1 MESSVL
7 GPLEVR
13 AGGRAVSLGGAKP
26 RGVLAFLLLH
36 AGEPVS
42 ADRLALALWGDD
54 APAGAA
60 QTVQVYVSRLRRALG
75 ADCGLVTTPAGYL
88 MRVDEGELD
97 LDRFERLVAD
107 GRRALADDA
116 PERAAAVLDEALSLW
131 RGPPLGDLASLP
143 FAADELARLQEQ
155 RLEAVELGMQA
166 GLAAGRHAELVP
178 ELRQL
183 AREHPWREQL
193 HAQLM
198 LALYRSGRQADA
210 LEAYRRAREVLV
222 QELGIEPGAELAELH
237 AKILAHDPGLAAPAP
252 AGRAGGLPAPP
263 NRTIGREPEL
273 AGIAARLPAVR
284 LLTLTGP
291 GGVGKTRLAIEA
303 ARAAGPDFADGARF
317 VTLAAQ
323 RRAEDVPMAIVGALG
338 ATLLDGESAEQA
350 VERFLSRRHLLLVVD
365 NCEHVLGVAPFLG
378 RVLESCPR
386 VTILA
391 TSREP
396 LALRAEERRPV
407 PPLPTDDAAALF
419 AARARAHDPELDLA
433 DGNAAAV
440 ADICRRVDG
449 LPLAVELAAARCALL
464 SPSEI
469 ARRLDAA
476 LGALGPAARDAP
488 ARHQTL
494 RATIDWSHELLTD
507 DEKACFASFA
517 VFSGGATVD
526 AAEAV
531 TGAPLD
537 ILDRLVAK
545 SLLVRSRP
553 PTGETRLSMLET
565 VRAYAADRF
574 GESAHGAAVRE
585 RHHRHFRA
593 LAERHGSERALW
605 GSSRKEHL
613 AALDADVENLHAAL
627 EWAIGEADAE
637 AALAMCGALGC
648 YWRMRDRYADAVGWI
663 ERAEA
668 LPGAEEH
675 PELVLVALWAKV
687 RAVWPLGRGDEQ
699 PAMLE
704 RAEALARSLGDPA
717 LLARTL
723 EVRAKHDLGEDA
735 FDRANAWADEAV
747 YWAERSGDDWIV
759 ALAAQARAGVADTA
773 EALRRDV
780 PRAAELLERAGN
792 AYQLA
797 DHLASSAYA
806 ALCHG
811 DDEHARAL
819 VARAIPLTRAL
830 DSPYVWMMLS
840 GNAGLAALFTGQLDE
855 ARDAF
860 REELAVCRE
869 IVVLPF
875 ASEGLAGLA
884 AIETVDDD
892 LDRAARLCGASGAHR
907 YGWRVDTVDAR
918 LAATYF
924 EPARGRLGA
933 EAWDAAVREGAALS
947 WDEAVAYGLE
957 PA

>member
-1 MESSVL
+1 MEFSVL

-13 AGGRAVSLGGAKP
+13 AGGRAVPLGGAKP

-42 ADRLALALWGDD
+42 ADRLARALWGDD
-54 APAGAA
+54 ASASTG

-75 ADCGLVTTPAGYL
+75 AGCGLLTTPAGYL
-88 MRVDEGELD
+88 LRLDDGELD
-97 LDRFERLVAD
+97 LDRFERLVAE

-131 RGPPLGDLASLP
+131 RGSPLGDLGSLP
-143 FAADELARLQEQ
+143 FAAHELARLEEQ
-155 RLEAVELGMQA
+155 RLEAVELSMQA

-178 ELRQL
+178 DLRQL
-183 AREHPWREQL
+183 AHEHPWREQL
-193 HAQLM
+193 HAHLM

-222 QELGIEPGAELAELH
+222 EELGIEPGAELAELH
-237 AKILAHDPGLAAPAP
+237 AQILAHDPVLAAPAL
-252 AGRAGGLPAPP
+252 AVTAGGLPTPP
-263 NRTIGREPEL
+263 NRTIGREQEL
-273 AGIAARLPAVR
+273 ARIVARLHAVR

-291 GGVGKTRLAIEA
+291 GGVGKTRLAIDA
-303 ARAAGPDFADGARF
+303 ARSAEPDFADGARF
-317 VTLAAQ
+317 VSLAAQ
-323 RRAEDVPMAIVGALG
+323 RRAEEVPMAIVGALG

-365 NCEHVLGVAPFLG
+365 NCEHVLGMAHFLG

-386 VTILA
+386 VTVLA

-396 LALRAEERRPV
+396 LALQAEERRPV
-407 PPLPTDDAAALF
+407 PPLPTDDAATLF
-419 AARARAHDPELDLA
+419 AVRARAHDPELDLT
-433 DGNAAAV
+433 DGNAPAV

-464 SPSEI
+464 SPAEI

-517 VFSGGATVD
+517 VFSGGATVG

-531 TGAPLD
+531 TGAQLD

-553 PTGETRLSMLET
+553 PTGDTRLSMLET

-574 GESAHGAAVRE
+574 GESAAAAAVRA
-585 RHHRHFRA
+585 RHYRYFRA

-605 GSSRKEHL
+605 GPGFKEHF
-613 AALDADVENLHAAL
+613 AALDADVDNLHAAL
-627 EWAIGEADAE
+627 EWAVGASDAE
-637 AALAMCGALGC
+637 AALALCGALGC
-648 YWRMRDRYADAVGWI
+648 YWLMRDRYADAVGWI

-668 LPGAEEH
+668 VPGAEEH

-687 RAVWPLGRGDEQ
+687 RAVWPLGRSEEQ
-699 PAMLE
+699 PALLD

-717 LLARTL
+717 LLAQTL

-735 FDRANAWADEAV
+735 FARANAWADEAL
-747 YWAERSGDDWIV
+747 YWAKRSGDDWIV
-759 ALAAQARAGVADTA
+759 ALAAECKAEVADTP

-780 PRAAELLERAGN
+780 PLAAELLERAGN
-792 AYQLA
+792 AYHLA
-797 DHLASSAYA
+797 DLLASSAYA

-819 VARAIPLTRAL
+819 VAQAIPLTRAL
-830 DSPYVWMMLS
+830 DSPYVWMLLS
-840 GNAGLAALFTGQLDE
+840 GNAGLAALFTGHLDE

-860 REELAVCRE
+860 REELAVCRQ

-884 AIETVDDD
+884 AIETVDRD
-892 LDRAARLCGASGAHR
+892 LDRAAHLCGAAGAHR
-907 YGWRVDTVDAR
+907 YGQPVDTVQAR
-918 LAATYF
+918 LVATYF
-924 EPARGRLGA
+924 DRARARLGP

-957 PA
+957 GD